1 MKIDVQYYVQKLKE
15 HEEQRLSFNERQK
28 FWEDYRKRQR
38 KLDEET
44 SFDMNRF
51 GK

>member
-1 MKIDVQYYVQKLKE
+1 MDIDVEYYVKILKL

-28 FWEDYRKRQR
+28 FWEEYRKQQR

-44 SFDMNRF
+44 SFDMSRF
-51 GK
+51 S